1 MITCGDDGKVI
12 VRLESESF
20 DLSIASEYADF
31 VLRLTSPD
39 ESILLDESDYKI
51 DDELDGDNRAKAE
64 RYSAFICDFLARRKE
79 KLDEDRMLTT
89 EKREASIKEFIEH
102 LKKGDE

>member
-39 ESILLDESDYKI
+39 ESIPFNESDFGI
-51 DDELDGDNRAKAE
+51 DDGLAGENRSKAE
-64 RYSAFICDFLARRKE
+64 RYSAFICDFLGRRKG
-79 KLDEDRMLTT
+79 KLDADRMLTT

-102 LKKGDE
+102 LKKGNE